1 MTTVQRRDWWG
12 ALLLA
17 ATVVFWAPQGFGD
30 MTVRGP
36 EGRLILL
43 QDDGTWHYVEDEDD
57 TPAEHVRL
65 EVERVRSGTDSC
77 VIGLRLYNNLT
88 APVRSLVPE
97 FSAYK
102 DGQVKIETVFQSF
115 SRIKPTQD
123 QYQEIRFT
131 GITCDE
137 IGYVL
142 VHGGDRCSMGDLSK
156 FSYNKGECLERIV
169 VQPSDLIRIT
179 K

>member
-1 MTTVQRRDWWG
+1 MTVQRRGWWG
-12 ALLLA
+12 VLLLV
-17 ATVVFWAPQGFGD
+17 ATVVFWAPQGGAD

-43 QDDGTWHYVEDEDD
+43 QDDGTWRYLEDEDD

-65 EVERVRSGTDSC
+65 KVERVRSGTNSC
-77 VIGLRLYNNLT
+77 VIGLRLFNNLN

-142 VHGGDRCSMGDLSK
+142 VHGADRCSMGDLSK
-156 FSYNKGECLERIV
+156 FSYNKGECLDRIV
-169 VQPSDLIRIT
+169 VQPTDLIRIT